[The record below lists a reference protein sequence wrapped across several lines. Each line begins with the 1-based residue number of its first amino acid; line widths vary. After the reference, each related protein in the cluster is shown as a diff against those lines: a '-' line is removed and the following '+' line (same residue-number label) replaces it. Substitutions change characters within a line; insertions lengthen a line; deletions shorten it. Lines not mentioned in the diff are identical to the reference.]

1 MVPKQFM
8 IVAGEPSGDLL
19 AADLVGA
26 LREELGVREADTSG
40 VGQPLY
46 TSLEP
51 RFFGAGGPAMA
62 QEGVELLFDMTRH
75 AVVGLS
81 DALKKILTFRRLML
95 RLVSAAIERQ
105 PHAII
110 CVDFSGFNSRLAHA
124 IRTAAARRRGP
135 FFNWDPKIVQFVSPQ
150 VWASRPE
157 RARQLAR
164 DVDLLLSIFPF
175 EREWYARHA
184 PKLQVE
190 FVGHPIIDRYGDV
203 VKPAAEPKSALVVF
217 LPGSRAGELRRHV
230 PVMGET
236 ARLLDAKKVMV
247 LPSAE
252 LKAMAEQLL
261 SAASKIQLQVGGLAE
276 ALMQAQLAIAATGT
290 VTMECA
296 YFGVPTIAMYKTSWT
311 TYHIAKRIVKVN
323 YLAMPNLLA
332 GEALFP
338 EFVQDAATPV
348 NLARAAKELL
358 ASPKRRAEIK
368 NKLAAVIASL
378 GPPGASRRA
387 ARAIA
392 RLLVA

>member
-19 AADLVGA
+19 AADLVRA
-26 LREELGVREADTSG
+26 LREELGAREADTSG
-40 VGQPLY
+40 FGQPLH

-62 QEGVELLFDMTRH
+62 REGVELLFDMTRH

-95 RLVSAAIERQ
+95 RLVRAAIKRQ

-110 CVDFSGFNSRLAHA
+110 CVDFSGFNLRLARLIHK
-124 IRTAAARRRGP
+124 AAVRRRGP

-150 VWASRPE
+150 VWASRPG
-157 RARQLAR
+157 RARRLAR

-175 EREWYARHA
+175 EKEWYARYV

-190 FVGHPIIDRYGDV
+190 FVGHPIIDRYANVIRPFG
-203 VKPAAEPKSALVVF
+203 EPKSELIVF

-230 PVMGET
+230 PVMDEA
-236 ARLLDAKKVMV
+236 ARLLDGSKVMV

-261 SAASKIQLQVGGLAE
+261 SPASKIQLQVGGLAE

-296 YFGVPTIAMYKTSWT
+296 YFGVPTVAMYKTSWT
-311 TYHIAKRIVKVN
+311 TYQVAKRIIKVN

-338 EFVQDAATPV
+338 EFAQDAATPV
-348 NLARAAKELL
+348 KLARTAKDLL
-358 ASPKRRAEIK
+358 ANPKRRAEIK
-368 NKLAAVIASL
+368 NKLGAVIASL

>member
-19 AADLVGA
+19 AADLVRA
-26 LREELGVREADTSG
+26 LREELAAREADTSG
-40 VGQPLY
+40 FSQPLHA
-46 TSLEP
+46 SLES
-51 RFFGAGGPAMA
+51 RFFGAGGPVMA
-62 QEGVELLFDMTRH
+62 REGVELLFDMTRH

-81 DALKKILTFRRLML
+81 DALKKIVTFRGLML
-95 RLVSAAIERQ
+95 RLLRGAVERK

-110 CVDFSGFNSRLAHA
+110 CVDFSGFNLRLAHA
-124 IRTAAARRRGP
+124 IRSAVARWRGP
-135 FFNWDPKIVQFVSPQ
+135 FFNWNPKIVQFVSPQ
-150 VWASRPE
+150 VWASRPG

-175 EREWYARHA
+175 EKEWYAQHA

-190 FVGHPIIDRYGDV
+190 FVGHPIVDRYVDFG
-203 VKPAAEPKSALVVF
+203 KSSADSKHLIVF

-230 PVMGET
+230 PAMDEA
-236 ARLLDAKKVMV
+236 ARLLDGSKVMV
-247 LPSAE
+247 LPNAE
-252 LKAMAEQLL
+252 LKAMAEGLL
-261 SAASKIQLQVGGLAE
+261 SPGSKIQLQIGGLPE
-276 ALMQAQLAIAATGT
+276 ALRQAELAIAATGT

-311 TYHIAKRIVKVN
+311 TYQIAKRIIKVN
-323 YLAMPNLLA
+323 HLAMPNLLA
-332 GEALFP
+332 GETLFP
-338 EFVQDAATPV
+338 EFIQDAATPV

-358 ASPKRRAEIK
+358 GNPKRRTEIA
-368 NKLAAVIASL
+368 NKLAGVIASL

-392 RLLVA
+392 RLVVT